1 MDIYNGYGSLY
12 CIITKDTYD
21 KYIYNIIAY
30 DISPHFET
38 TPKGSYCAYITGSE
52 GLEFIKNE
60 YITYEDL
67 IEFINCNSVCHIIN
81 NKIKFTIDNIK
92 NLKLLKTKII
102 KYEIE
107 NIKIFDPLPVPLL
120 V

>member
-30 DISPHFET
+30 EISPHFET
-38 TPKGSYCAYITGSE
+38 SHKGSYSAYINGSD

-67 IEFINCNSVCHIIN
+67 IEFINYNSICHIIN

-107 NIKIFDPLPVPLL
+107 YIKIFHPLPLL